1 MHDLSNRAA
10 RRHRSGEQ
18 GFTLI
23 ELLVVITVLAILGAI
38 VIFNVT
44 GVANKGRAA
53 ACSSEVAAVQ
63 VAVDQA
69 INDNG
74 GEQLPAAFPVK
85 TGDMG
90 TGNNPATSDLAWLSN
105 QGYLHSIPQSCSPF
119 TITPN
124 PVTRGGVTV
133 NVYNITGTAKAS

>member
-1 MHDLSNRAA
+1 MMDDLYNRVA
-10 RRHRSGEQ
+10 RRQRSGEQ

-53 ACSSEVAAVQ
+53 ACTTEVATVQ
-63 VAVDQA
+63 AAVDNA

-74 GEQLPAAFPVK
+74 GEQLPGTFP
-85 TGDMG
+85 TGTDMS
-90 TGNNPATSDLAWLSN
+90 TSGGLNWLHD
-105 QGYLHSIPQSCSPF
+105 QGYLHSVPSSCKSF
-119 TITPN
+119 TLTSTAVP
-124 PVTRGGVTV
+124 RGSVTV
-133 NVYNITGTAKAS
+133 NVYNVTGIAKAS

>member
-1 MHDLSNRAA
+1 MDDLNNRVA
-10 RRHRSGEQ
+10 RQRRSGEQ

-53 ACSSEVAAVQ
+53 ACSTDIATVQ
-63 VAVDQA
+63 VAVNQA

-74 GEQLPAAFPVK
+74 GEALPPSFPSTNGDMK
-85 TGDMG
+85 TTGDLKWLVDQKYLN
-90 TGNNPATSDLAWLSN
+90 TAPA
-105 QGYLHSIPQSCSPF
+105 SCSPF
-119 TITPN
+119 TITESQ
-124 PVTRGGVTV
+124 VTRGTGGSAATVTAETV
-133 NVYNITGTAKAS
+133 SGTPAPA

>member
-1 MHDLSNRAA
+1 MEHPMMDGLYNRVA
-10 RRHRSGEQ
+10 RRQRGGEQ

-53 ACSSEVAAVQ
+53 ACSTEIATVQ
-63 VAVDQA
+63 AAVDQA

-74 GEQLPAAFPVK
+74 GEQLPLAFPAK
-85 TGDMG
+85 SGDMG

-105 QGYLHSIPQSCSPF
+105 QG
-119 TITPN
+119 
-124 PVTRGGVTV
+124 
-133 NVYNITGTAKAS
+133 

>member
-1 MHDLSNRAA
+1 MDDLYNRAA

-53 ACSSEVAAVQ
+53 ACSTEVATVQ
-63 VAVDQA
+63 AAVDQA

-74 GEQLPAAFPVK
+74 GEQLPNAFPVSN
-85 TGDMG
+85 GDMS
-90 TGNNPATSDLAWLSN
+90 TGGNDLTWLKAN
-105 QGYLHSIPQSCSPF
+105 GYLHSTPQSCSPF

-133 NVYNITGTAKAS
+133 NVYNVTGTAKAS

>member
-1 MHDLSNRAA
+1 MDDLFNRAA
-10 RRHRSGEQ
+10 RRQRSGEQ

-38 VIFNVT
+38 VIINVT

-53 ACSSEVAAVQ
+53 ACSTEVATVQ

-74 GEQLPAAFPVK
+74 GEQLPATFPV
-85 TGDMG
+85 TNGDMSIA
-90 TGNNPATSDLAWLSN
+90 GNDLKWLN
-105 QGYLHSIPQSCSPF
+105 TQGYLHSIPQSCSPF

-124 PVTRGGVTV
+124 PV
-133 NVYNITGTAKAS
+133 